1 MRTRIAVLVILAIT
15 TSFNQ
20 PAYATSDAQIRSVY
34 DGDTVTLV
42 TGEKIRL
49 LQIDTP
55 ELSPSECYGKEAR
68 LALIKMLGQAGK
80 LSLKKDPGLDSVD
93 RYGRLLRYVFKGN
106 TNINLKMVEVG
117 AATPY
122 FYRSER
128 GAYSKSLLKG
138 AQNAQR
144 KNLGLWSKCPGTT
157 LTPEVALTTNTPKV
171 SSPGNSSTSC
181 NPNYKGC
188 IPNSSQDLDC
198 ADIKR
203 LGRAPVE
210 VIGTDVY
217 KLDRDGDGIAC
228 TS

>member
-1 MRTRIAVLVILAIT
+1 MRMKIAVLVILAFT

-20 PAYATSDAQIRSVY
+20 SAYATGDAQIRSVY

-68 LALIKMLGQAGK
+68 LALIKMLGQPGK
-80 LSLKKDPGLDSVD
+80 LTLKKDPGLDSVD
-93 RYGRLLRYVFKGN
+93 GYGRLLRYVFKGN
-106 TNINLKMVEVG
+106 TNINLRMVEVG

-128 GAYSKSLLKG
+128 GAYSKSLLKA
-138 AQNAQR
+138 AQDAQR
-144 KNLGLWSKCPGTT
+144 KNLGLWSKCPGTN
-157 LTPEVALTTNTPKV
+157 LTPEVALTTNFPKV
-171 SSPGNSSTSC
+171 ASPGSPSSNC

-203 LGRAPVE
+203 LGLAPVE

>member
-1 MRTRIAVLVILAIT
+1 MKQRILYILILAFVGT
-15 TSFNQ
+15 FSP
-20 PAYATSDAQIRSVY
+20 PAIAASDSQIRSVY
-34 DGDTVTLV
+34 DGDTLTLV
-42 TGEKIRL
+42 SGEKIRL

-55 ELSPSECYGKEAR
+55 ELSPSECFGKEAR
-68 LALIKMLGQAGK
+68 LALIKMLSQPGK
-80 LSLKKDPGLDSVD
+80 LTLKKDPSLDSVD

-106 TNINLKMVEVG
+106 TNINLKMVEIG

-128 GAYSKSLLKG
+128 GTYSKNLLKA
-138 AQNAQR
+138 AQFAQK
-144 KNLGLWSKCPGTT
+144 KNLGLWNKCPGTA
-157 LTPEVALTTNTPKV
+157 LTPEAALKTNFAKNP
-171 SSPGNSSTSC
+171 TSANPSATC

-203 LGRAPVE
+203 LGLAPVE
-210 VIGTDVY
+210 VIGNDVY